1 MGLVGARESHAVT
14 GELHLWVR
22 YDGEETS
29 SVGGARTRFRWTAES
44 IDGHTSGSS
53 VSGPMYGPPGT
64 EVASADALQ
73 AIAWSLAK
81 VVEGHGPG
89 VGMIGDYPDWLIEIA
104 RRNVEELHA
113 TVAATGSVAAAER
126 EADNDLDGPEADL
139 LAVEVAREVL
149 RRAPDIHAADIGRA
163 EDIAVAH
170 DVAER
175 ADPEV
180 VIPDPGDPSGTP
192 HYEGRAAEAHL
203 RLKPGV
209 YPARDK
215 RDASEMVVVVGTS
228 PFSDT
233 GLASAAIRAIGQA
246 APPRRAGFL
255 PMEPPANGMDR
266 PDPGI
271 GR

>member
-1 MGLVGARESHAVT
+1 MGLIGARESHAVT
-14 GELHLWVR
+14 GDLHLWVR
-22 YDGEETS
+22 YDGEETLP
-29 SVGGARTRFRWTAES
+29 VGDARTRFRWTAES
-44 IDGHTSGSS
+44 VDGNTRGWSA
-53 VSGPMYGPPGT
+53 SGPMYGPPGT
-64 EVASADALQ
+64 KVTSADALQ

-81 VVEGHGPG
+81 AAEGEGPG
-89 VGMIGDYPDWLIEIA
+89 VGMLGDYPDWLIEIA

-126 EADNDLDGPEADL
+126 ETANDLDGPEADL

-149 RRAPDIHAADIGRA
+149 RRAHDILAADIGRA

-175 ADPEV
+175 ANPEV
-180 VIPDPGDPSGTP
+180 VIAHPDDPFDLP
-192 HYEGRAAEAHL
+192 LYEGRAAEAHL
-203 RLKPGV
+203 RLGPGV

-215 RDASEMVVVVGTS
+215 QDVSEMVVVVGTS

-233 GLASAAIRAIGQA
+233 GLASAAFPALSQA
-246 APPRRAGFL
+246 SPPRRARFM
-255 PMEPPANGMDR
+255 PMGQSTNGADR

-271 GR
+271 DR